1 MEKMEKFE
9 NENIIDVELVQE
21 MKKSYIDYSM
31 SVIVGRALPDVRD
44 GLKPVHRR
52 ILYAMHEAGFT
63 PDKAHRKCA
72 TTVGD
77 VLGKYHPHGDAAVY
91 DSLVR
96 MAQDFSLRYPLID
109 GHGNFGSVDGDG
121 AAAYRYTE
129 ARLARFSTLMLKEID
144 KETVDFQPNYDE
156 RLEEPIVLPS
166 RFPNLLVNGSSGI
179 AVGMAT
185 NIPPHNIT
193 ECINAIVAT
202 IDNPEITIDE
212 IMAYMH
218 GPDFPTQGII
228 MGKAGIRSYFN
239 TGRGRVVV
247 RARAI
252 IEDDGSRERII
263 VTEIPYQ
270 VNKAKLIEK
279 IAELVNDKRIEGISG
294 LRDES
299 DRDGMR
305 IVIEIKRDAAANIVL
320 NNLYKYTQMQ
330 DTFAVIMLALVNGQP
345 KVLNMREVLDCYIE
359 HQKDV
364 IVRRTQYDLKK
375 AMARA
380 HILEGLRIALDNID
394 EVISIIRSS
403 YNNAKERLI
412 ERFALSDIQAQA
424 ILDMRLIRLQGL
436 EKEKIDNEYDELQ
449 KTIAHLNEILASEAM
464 VLDIIKT
471 EITEIK
477 EKYGDERRSEIGID
491 YSAIDIEDL
500 IEEEDVAITLT
511 HLGYV
516 KRQPTGTFSSQ
527 RRGGRGIS
535 GLSTRDTDF
544 VEELFVTSTH
554 NYIMFFTNKGRV
566 FKLKA
571 YQIPEAGRTAKG
583 TAIVNLLNLE
593 PEEKISATIP
603 LKTFEEGK
611 FLFMATKNGVIK
623 KTDLM
628 EYDTNRTG
636 GLRAIALDEDDELI
650 RAKIITDETEVV
662 LTTYRGMSIRF
673 KGSAARAQGRVT
685 RGCRGIRLKESD
697 YLVGM
702 SVVKEGTELL
712 IVSENGLGKRTEYSE
727 YKTQN
732 RGGMGV
738 KTYKITEKTGN
749 IAGVRSVSDGEDV
762 MLITSKGV
770 IIRFKAEEINTVGRN
785 TQGVILMRPDGDMKV
800 VSIARA
806 PREEEDEELLDENGN
821 PIVTEESEETNE

>member
-1 MEKMEKFE
+1 MEKMTKFE
-9 NENIIDVELVQE
+9 NENIIDVELVSE
-21 MKKSYIDYSM
+21 MKKSYIDYAM

-52 ILYAMHEAGFT
+52 ILFTMHEAGFT
-63 PDKAHRKCA
+63 PEKAHRKCA

-77 VLGKYHPHGDAAVY
+77 VLGKYHPHGDMAVY

-129 ARLARFSTLMLKEID
+129 ARLAKLSSLMLKEID
-144 KETVDFQPNYDE
+144 KETVNFIPNYDE
-156 RLEEPIVLPS
+156 RLEEPTVLPS

-185 NIPPHNIT
+185 NIPPHNLT

-212 IMAYMH
+212 LMAYIT
-218 GPDFPTQGII
+218 GPDFPTAGII
-228 MGKAGIRSYFN
+228 MGKSGIRSYFN
-239 TGRGRVVV
+239 TGRGRVIV
-247 RARAI
+247 RARAE
-252 IEDDGSRERII
+252 IEEEGNRQKII

-279 IAELVNDKRIEGISG
+279 IAELVQDKRIEGISD

-305 IVIEIKRDAAANIVL
+305 IVIEIKRDGAANIVL

-330 DTFAVIMLALVNGQP
+330 DTFAVNMLALVDGQP
-345 KVLNMREVLDCYIE
+345 RVLNIREVLDCYIK

-364 IVRRTQYDLKK
+364 IVRRTQFDLKK

-380 HILEGLRIALDNID
+380 HILEALRIALDNID
-394 EVISIIRSS
+394 EIIKIIRAS
-403 YNNAKERLI
+403 YNNAKEKLM
-412 ERFALSDIQAQA
+412 ERFSFSDIQAQA
-424 ILDMRLIRLQGL
+424 ILDMRLARLQGL
-436 EKEKIDNEYDELQ
+436 EKEKIEAEFEELQ
-449 KTIAHLNEILASEAM
+449 KLIAYLNEILASEAM

-471 EITEIK
+471 ELIEIK
-477 EKYGDERRSEIGID
+477 EKFGDERRTEVSFDYSEID
-491 YSAIDIEDL
+491 VEDL
-500 IEEEDVAITLT
+500 IEEEDVAISLT
-511 HLGYV
+511 HLGYI
-516 KRQPTGTFSSQ
+516 KRQPTGTFKNQ

-535 GLSTRDTDF
+535 GLSTRDEDF

-583 TAIVNLLNLE
+583 TAIVNLLNLDPGE
-593 PEEKISATIP
+593 TVSATIP
-603 LKTFEEGK
+603 LRTFEEGK

-623 KTDLM
+623 KTDLL

-636 GLRAIALDEDDELI
+636 GLRAIALDDDDELI
-650 RAKIITDETEVV
+650 RVKIVEDETEIV

-673 KGSAARAQGRVT
+673 KASDARPQGRVT
-685 RGCRGIRLKESD
+685 RGCRGIRLKEND

-702 SVVKEGTELL
+702 SIVKDGTELL
-712 IVSENGLGKRTEYSE
+712 IVSENGLGKRTEYGE

-749 IAGVRSVSDGEDV
+749 IAGVRSISDGEDV
-762 MLITSKGV
+762 MIITSKGV
-770 IIRFKAEEINTVGRN
+770 IIRFKSEEINTSGRN
-785 TQGVILMRPDGDMKV
+785 TQGVILMRPDDDMKV

-806 PREEEDEELLDENGN
+806 PREEEVDEEELENSEN
-821 PIVTEESEETNE
+821 IENTEE